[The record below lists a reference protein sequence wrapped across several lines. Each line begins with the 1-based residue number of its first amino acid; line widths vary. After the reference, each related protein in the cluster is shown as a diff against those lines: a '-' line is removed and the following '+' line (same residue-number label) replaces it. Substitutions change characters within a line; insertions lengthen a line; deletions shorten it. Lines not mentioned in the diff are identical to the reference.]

1 MDINKTLVACFISSI
16 LLTGCG
22 PRDLTLEQKEQVESL
37 KKELAQVESQISTS
51 KTDLE
56 KYSSGI
62 ISNIIYSK
70 IEILEANK
78 LLIQQRIN
86 AIESGAKIT
95 ENVPATQPNPELAA
109 SIKNEIDKLNEEISS
124 AKQDASQ
131 YNSGLVLSLKLSNIA
146 MQEQTLAML
155 EQKYLSAK
163 YGLPELKYN
172 KSPASADNKENNST
186 SSDGAH
192 NQERLL
198 PPGDGPLGFQMGLSV
213 KNIEDMTGK
222 QLKPVDGSY
231 GLYVVDVSPKKNNL
245 FESFG
250 LVISPNVGLC
260 QIRAITHDINTDSY
274 GLELKSQFDDLAGSI
289 TAIYGNGKKGD
300 FLYPGSI
307 WDRPQDWLS
316 GLVKQERVYMQE
328 WSGPN
333 DTMNKNEIKSIIL
346 SAKGKNTSQ
355 GYIVLQYSFKN
366 NSKCQEE
373 IENSKKS
380 SL

>member
-1 MDINKTLVACFISSI
+1 MNKTLIACIISSI

-22 PRDLTLEQKEQVESL
+22 PRELTSEQKEQVESL
-37 KKELAQVESQISTS
+37 KKELAQVESQISSSRTEL
-51 KTDLE
+51 K

-62 ISNIIYSK
+62 VANLIYSK
-70 IEILEANK
+70 TEILEANK

-95 ENVPATQPNPELAA
+95 ESVPATQPNPELAA
-109 SIKNEIDKLNEEISS
+109 SIKNEIDKLNGEISS
-124 AKQDASQ
+124 AKQDASK
-131 YNSGLVLSLKLSNIA
+131 YNGGLVLSLKLSSIA

-163 YGLPELKYN
+163 YGLPELNYKN
-172 KSPASADNKENNST
+172 SPASANDKESNGT
-186 SSDGAH
+186 SSDDEH
-192 NQERLL
+192 TQDNLL

-222 QLKPVDGSY
+222 KLEPVDGSY
-231 GLYVVDVSPKKNNL
+231 GLYIVDASPKKNNL
-245 FESFG
+245 FETFG
-250 LVISPNVGLC
+250 LLISPDVGLC
-260 QIRAITHDINTDSY
+260 QIRAVTYDINTDSY
-274 GLELKSQFDDLAGSI
+274 GLELKSQFDDLAASI
-289 TAIYGNGKKGD
+289 TAIYGNGKKED

-333 DTMNKNEIKSIIL
+333 DAMNKNEIESIIMNT
-346 SAKGKNTSQ
+346 KGKNTSQ

>member
-1 MDINKTLVACFISSI
+1 MDINKTLIACIISSI

-22 PRDLTLEQKEQVESL
+22 PRELTSEQKEQVESL
-37 KKELAQVESQISTS
+37 KKELAQVESQISSSRTEL
-51 KTDLE
+51 K

-62 ISNIIYSK
+62 VANLIYSK
-70 IEILEANK
+70 TEILEANK

-95 ENVPATQPNPELAA
+95 ESVPATQPNPELAA
-109 SIKNEIDKLNEEISS
+109 SIKNEIDKLNGEISS
-124 AKQDASQ
+124 AKQDASK
-131 YNSGLVLSLKLSNIA
+131 YNGGLVLSLKLSSIA

-163 YGLPELKYN
+163 YGLPELNYKN
-172 KSPASADNKENNST
+172 SPASANDKESNGT
-186 SSDGAH
+186 SSDDEH
-192 NQERLL
+192 TQDNLL

-222 QLKPVDGSY
+222 KLEPVDGSY
-231 GLYVVDVSPKKNNL
+231 GLYIVDASPKKNNL
-245 FESFG
+245 FETFG
-250 LVISPNVGLC
+250 LLISPDVGLC
-260 QIRAITHDINTDSY
+260 QIRAVTYDINTDSY
-274 GLELKSQFDDLAGSI
+274 GLELKSQFDDLAASI
-289 TAIYGNGKKGD
+289 TAIYGNGKKED

-333 DTMNKNEIKSIIL
+333 DAMNKNEIESIIMNT
-346 SAKGKNTSQ
+346 KGKNTSQ

>member
-1 MDINKTLVACFISSI
+1 MNKTLISCIISSI

-22 PRDLTLEQKEQVESL
+22 PRELTSEQKEQVESL
-37 KKELAQVESQISTS
+37 KKELAQVESQISSSRTEL
-51 KTDLE
+51 K

-62 ISNIIYSK
+62 IANLIYSK
-70 IEILEANK
+70 TEILEANK

-95 ENVPATQPNPELAA
+95 ESVPATQPNPELAA
-109 SIKNEIDKLNEEISS
+109 SIKNEIDKLNGEISS
-124 AKQDASQ
+124 AKQDASK
-131 YNSGLVLSLKLSNIA
+131 YNGGLVLSLKLSSIA

-163 YGLPELKYN
+163 YGLPELNYKN
-172 KSPASADNKENNST
+172 SPASANDKESNGT
-186 SSDGAH
+186 SSDDEH
-192 NQERLL
+192 TQDNLL

-222 QLKPVDGSY
+222 KLEPVDGSY
-231 GLYVVDVSPKKNNL
+231 GLYIVDASPKKNNL
-245 FESFG
+245 FETFG
-250 LVISPNVGLC
+250 LLISPDVGLC
-260 QIRAITHDINTDSY
+260 QIRAVTYDINTDSY
-274 GLELKSQFDDLAGSI
+274 GLELKSQFDDLAASI
-289 TAIYGNGKKGD
+289 TAIYGNGKKED

-333 DTMNKNEIKSIIL
+333 DAMNKNEIESIIMNT
-346 SAKGKNTSQ
+346 KGKNTSQ

>member
-1 MDINKTLVACFISSI
+1 MDINKTLISCIISSI

-22 PRDLTLEQKEQVESL
+22 PRELTSEQKEQVESL
-37 KKELAQVESQISTS
+37 KKELAQVESQISSSRTEL
-51 KTDLE
+51 K

-62 ISNIIYSK
+62 IANLIYSK
-70 IEILEANK
+70 TEILEANK

-95 ENVPATQPNPELAA
+95 ESVPATQPNPELAA
-109 SIKNEIDKLNEEISS
+109 SIKNEIDKLNGEISS
-124 AKQDASQ
+124 AKQDASK
-131 YNSGLVLSLKLSNIA
+131 YNGGLVLSLKLSSIA

-155 EQKYLSAK
+155 DQKYLSAK
-163 YGLPELKYN
+163 YGLPELNYKN
-172 KSPASADNKENNST
+172 SPASANDKESNGT
-186 SSDGAH
+186 SSDDEH
-192 NQERLL
+192 TQDNLL

-222 QLKPVDGSY
+222 KLEPVDGSY
-231 GLYVVDVSPKKNNL
+231 GLYIVDASPKKNNL
-245 FESFG
+245 FETFG
-250 LVISPNVGLC
+250 LLISPDVGLC
-260 QIRAITHDINTDSY
+260 QIRAVTYDINTDSY
-274 GLELKSQFDDLAGSI
+274 GLELKSQFDDLAASI
-289 TAIYGNGKKGD
+289 TAIYGNGKKED

-333 DTMNKNEIKSIIL
+333 DAMNKNEIESIIMNT
-346 SAKGKNTSQ
+346 KGKNTSQ

>member
-1 MDINKTLVACFISSI
+1 MDINKTLISCIISSI

-22 PRDLTLEQKEQVESL
+22 PRELTSEQKEQVESL
-37 KKELAQVESQISTS
+37 KKELAQVESQISSSRTEL
-51 KTDLE
+51 K

-62 ISNIIYSK
+62 IANLIYSK
-70 IEILEANK
+70 TEILEANK

-95 ENVPATQPNPELAA
+95 ESVPATQPNPELAA
-109 SIKNEIDKLNEEISS
+109 SIKNEIDKLNGEISS
-124 AKQDASQ
+124 AKQDASK
-131 YNSGLVLSLKLSNIA
+131 YNGGLVLSLKLSSIA

-163 YGLPELKYN
+163 YGLPELNYKN
-172 KSPASADNKENNST
+172 SPASANDKESNGT
-186 SSDGAH
+186 SSDDEH
-192 NQERLL
+192 TQDNLL

-222 QLKPVDGSY
+222 KLEPVDGSY
-231 GLYVVDVSPKKNNL
+231 GLYIVDASPKKNNL
-245 FESFG
+245 FETFG
-250 LVISPNVGLC
+250 LLISPDVGLC
-260 QIRAITHDINTDSY
+260 QIRAVTYDINTDSY
-274 GLELKSQFDDLAGSI
+274 GLELKSQFDDLAASI
-289 TAIYGNGKKGD
+289 TAIYGNGKKED

-333 DTMNKNEIKSIIL
+333 DAMNKNEIESIIMNT
-346 SAKGKNTSQ
+346 KGKNTSQ

>member
-1 MDINKTLVACFISSI
+1 MDINKTLISCIISSI

-22 PRDLTLEQKEQVESL
+22 PRELTSEQKEQVESL
-37 KKELAQVESQISTS
+37 KKELAQVESQISSSRTEL
-51 KTDLE
+51 K

-62 ISNIIYSK
+62 IANLIYSK
-70 IEILEANK
+70 TEILEANK

-95 ENVPATQPNPELAA
+95 ESVPATQPNPELAA
-109 SIKNEIDKLNEEISS
+109 SIKNEIDKLNGEISS
-124 AKQDASQ
+124 AKQDASK
-131 YNSGLVLSLKLSNIA
+131 YNGGLVLSLKLSSIA

-163 YGLPELKYN
+163 YGLPELNYKN
-172 KSPASADNKENNST
+172 SPASANDKESNGT
-186 SSDGAH
+186 SSDDEH
-192 NQERLL
+192 TQDNLL

-222 QLKPVDGSY
+222 KLEPVDGSY
-231 GLYVVDVSPKKNNL
+231 GLYIVDTSPKKNNL
-245 FESFG
+245 FETFG
-250 LVISPNVGLC
+250 LLISPDVGLC
-260 QIRAITHDINTDSY
+260 QIRAVTYDINTDSY
-274 GLELKSQFDDLAGSI
+274 GLELKSQFDDLAASI
-289 TAIYGNGKKGD
+289 TAIYGNGKKED

-333 DTMNKNEIKSIIL
+333 DAMNKNEIESIIMNT
-346 SAKGKNTSQ
+346 KGKNTSQ

>member
-1 MDINKTLVACFISSI
+1 MNKTLISCIISSI

-22 PRDLTLEQKEQVESL
+22 PRELTSEQKEQVESL
-37 KKELAQVESQISTS
+37 KKELAQVESQISSSRTEL
-51 KTDLE
+51 K

-62 ISNIIYSK
+62 IANLIYSK
-70 IEILEANK
+70 TEILEANK

-95 ENVPATQPNPELAA
+95 ESVPATQPNPELAA
-109 SIKNEIDKLNEEISS
+109 SIKNEIDKLNGEISS
-124 AKQDASQ
+124 AKQDASK
-131 YNSGLVLSLKLSNIA
+131 YNGGLVLSLKLSSIA

-163 YGLPELKYN
+163 YGLPELNYKN
-172 KSPASADNKENNST
+172 SPASANDKESNGT
-186 SSDGAH
+186 SSDDEH
-192 NQERLL
+192 TQDNLL

-222 QLKPVDGSY
+222 KLEPVDGSY
-231 GLYVVDVSPKKNNL
+231 GLYIVDTSPKKNNL
-245 FESFG
+245 FETFG
-250 LVISPNVGLC
+250 LLISPDVGLC
-260 QIRAITHDINTDSY
+260 QIRAVTYDINTDSY
-274 GLELKSQFDDLAGSI
+274 GLELKSQFDDLAASI
-289 TAIYGNGKKGD
+289 TAIYGNGKKED

-333 DTMNKNEIKSIIL
+333 DAMNKNEIESIIMNT
-346 SAKGKNTSQ
+346 KGKNTSQ

>member
-1 MDINKTLVACFISSI
+1 MDINKTLIACIISSI

-22 PRDLTLEQKEQVESL
+22 PRELTSEQKEQVESL
-37 KKELAQVESQISTS
+37 KKELAQVESQISSSRTEL
-51 KTDLE
+51 K

-62 ISNIIYSK
+62 IANLIYSK
-70 IEILEANK
+70 TEILEANK

-95 ENVPATQPNPELAA
+95 ESVPATQPNPELAA
-109 SIKNEIDKLNEEISS
+109 SIKNEIDKLNGEISS
-124 AKQDASQ
+124 AKQDASK
-131 YNSGLVLSLKLSNIA
+131 YNGGLVLSLKLSSIA

-163 YGLPELKYN
+163 YGLPELNYKN
-172 KSPASADNKENNST
+172 SPASANDKESNGT
-186 SSDGAH
+186 SSDDEH
-192 NQERLL
+192 TQDNLL

-222 QLKPVDGSY
+222 KLEPVDGSY
-231 GLYVVDVSPKKNNL
+231 GLYIVDASPKKNNL
-245 FESFG
+245 FETFG
-250 LVISPNVGLC
+250 LLISPDVGLC
-260 QIRAITHDINTDSY
+260 QIRAVTYDINTDSY
-274 GLELKSQFDDLAGSI
+274 GLELKSQFDDLAASI
-289 TAIYGNGKKGD
+289 TAIYGNGKKED

-333 DTMNKNEIKSIIL
+333 DAMNKNEIESIIMNT
-346 SAKGKNTSQ
+346 KGKNTSQ